1 MIIGSEQ
8 GTTFPTKVG
17 PTLCNALID
26 TGATKSC
33 MSESYYKT
41 LHLDSMRSVVNTRVK
56 SATGSN
62 LSPLGI
68 VNCPLKLGNTTFVN
82 DFIVCQ
88 NLTRPLI
95 LGKDFLMKNQITVRY
110 AENGKCVLQFQQE
123 EMVAAI
129 DVSNAPQLTTST
141 SVLLP
146 GRTLAVIQVKSDLKP
161 EQVGQ
166 IYEVQPNEELS
177 DKHPNL
183 YVVPMIHNVDT
194 YIPDTVPMVLI
205 NLSIDTI
212 SLSKGEIMGFLQNQS
227 IDISEI
233 STETAT
239 EPSPIG
245 IGEDNV
251 QVEKKFITS
260 PADIEV
266 HRKINLQD
274 ADVSEEHQQ
283 AFQNLCYEFNDIFSV
298 DSGDIGKTPL
308 VEVEIDT
315 GDSPPITQK
324 PYTLPLKHAE
334 WVQKELEILE
344 KAGVIVRSVSPWAS
358 PIVVVPKR
366 SAPGEPPKRRLCVD
380 YRAINSLLPPVKKA
394 YSKAKGITT
403 LVPLPKIDEIY
414 ARLKDSKI
422 YSTFDMRSGYYHM
435 VLSEESRPKSAFVSA
450 YGKWEFKRCP
460 FGLAQAPAYFQRLIN
475 EVLSGLTFAFG
486 YLDDILVY
494 SPDMET
500 HLKHLRI
507 LFERLRSADLKLKE
521 VKCNF
526 LKKHIQY
533 LGHIISGEG
542 ITPVPEKL
550 ESIQNMLPPTTPKEV
565 KQFLGLI
572 GYYRKFVPR
581 FSDLARPLNALTRK
595 ETVFEWTQ
603 ICQESF
609 ELLKTSLMTEP
620 ILTYPDP
627 NLPYVLFTDASKY
640 AWACVL
646 TQEKTHVVNDK
657 EVQILHP
664 ITYMSGLF
672 KGSQMNW
679 ACLTKEAYAIYM
691 SIKKLAYYLE
701 DADIT
706 LRSDHLPLKKF
717 LAKNTLN
724 SKVNNWAIEIS
735 PFRIT
740 FEYIKGIKNTLA
752 DTMSRLIEID
762 PQVQS
767 ETEPEGYEFGY
778 YTFDQLPAIDV
789 NNVQISSQ
797 NDQNEDISCELPIQ
811 TDILIQLQ
819 QDDAFCQHIRQQ
831 IEKGNIKEGHLYK
844 IDNQQL
850 KRLVTDGDN
859 TYETIVIPRSLIP
872 QVLHMAHDKLGH
884 NGTHRTYVLLKRLYY
899 WKGLKPSVERHIKRC
914 PQCQSRNKQVV
925 KYAKLH
931 FDVATFPMQF
941 ISMDLI
947 GEFHPPTSK
956 RHRYALTVI
965 CMLTGY
971 VFCVPLKTKTAEEV
985 IQAYIDNVYAKFGGS
1000 LKILSDNGTEFKNKL
1015 FEQIAKEL
1023 GVEHK
1028 LYTPPYHPASNGR
1041 IEGFHAFLKAC
1052 IAKHVAPQL
1061 EWDALVPLACAAYNF
1076 IPNEHSKESPF
1087 FLMFGRDPVLPLNK
1101 LLEPKVRYMGN
1112 DMNVLSLEALKN
1124 MYEIAATN
1132 LKMAREKKDS
1142 PKDHQSNQL
1151 QPGDMVLVQNHS
1163 KGPFDPKY
1171 IGNYR
1176 VVSIK
1181 GNQIEIR
1188 PSIGGPTEIKHIKH
1202 VKYIHPVDQ
1211 YVKHVPDYSTFGRK
1225 TTLRINPRNI
1235 PDLQWQLNHSL
1246 HTTNIG
1252 QTTPQISTPCVD
1264 VNTLSFAGKRK
1275 FYSNGINL
1283 HMDSLII
1290 SSNTDAISSIKI
1302 AK

>member
-1 MIIGSEQ
+1 MPSVTTQPIENEIIEKEHIDSAEEVIIGSEQ

-17 PTLCNALID
+17 STICNALID
-26 TGATKSC
+26 TSATKSC
-33 MSESYYKT
+33 MSESYCKT
-41 LHLDSMRSVVNTRVK
+41 LHLDSLHSVSNTHVK

-95 LGKDFLMKNQITVRY
+95 LGKDFLMKNHITVRY
-110 AENGKCVLQFQQE
+110 AENGKCILKFQQE
-123 EMVAAI
+123 EMVAALDI
-129 DVSNAPQLTTST
+129 TNAPHLETST
-141 SVLLP
+141 TVCLP
-146 GRTLAVIQVKSDLKP
+146 GRTLAVIQVKSELKC
-161 EQVGQ
+161 EQTGQ

-177 DKHPNL
+177 DKYPNI
-183 YVVPMIHNVDT
+183 YVVLIIHNADT

-205 NLSIDTI
+205 NFSLDDVSIP
-212 SLSKGEIMGFLQNQS
+212 KGEIMGFLQSQT

-233 STETAT
+233 KTETST

-245 IGEDNV
+245 IGEDNEIL
-251 QVEKKFITS
+251 QNQEGKRFITS
-260 PADIEV
+260 PADIEI

-274 ADVSEEHQQ
+274 ADVSDEHQK
-283 AFQNLCYEFNDIFSV
+283 AFQDLCHEFKDIFSV

-308 VEVEIDT
+308 VEMEIDT

-380 YRAINSLLPPVKKA
+380 YRAINSLLPLVKKA
-394 YSKAKGITT
+394 FSKAKGITT

-435 VLSEESRPKSAFVSA
+435 VLFEESRQKSAFVSA

-460 FGLAQAPAYFQRLIN
+460 FGLAQAPAYFQRLVN

-486 YLDDILVY
+486 YLDDILVF

-550 ESIQNMLPPTTPKEV
+550 ESIQKMLPPTNPKEV
-565 KQFLGLI
+565 KQFLGFI

-595 ETVFEWTQ
+595 ETVFERTQ

-646 TQEKTHVVNDK
+646 TQEKTHVVDDK
-657 EVQILHP
+657 EIQILHP

-724 SKVNNWAIEIS
+724 SKVNNWVIEIS

-740 FEYIKGIKNTLA
+740 FEYIKGIKNILA

-762 PQVQS
+762 PQVRS
-767 ETEPEGYEFGY
+767 EAEPE
-778 YTFDQLPAIDV
+778 
-789 NNVQISSQ
+789 
-797 NDQNEDISCELPIQ
+797 
-811 TDILIQLQ
+811 
-819 QDDAFCQHIRQQ
+819 
-831 IEKGNIKEGHLYK
+831 
-844 IDNQQL
+844 
-850 KRLVTDGDN
+850 
-859 TYETIVIPRSLIP
+859 
-872 QVLHMAHDKLGH
+872 
-884 NGTHRTYVLLKRLYY
+884 
-899 WKGLKPSVERHIKRC
+899 
-914 PQCQSRNKQVV
+914 
-925 KYAKLH
+925 
-931 FDVATFPMQF
+931 
-941 ISMDLI
+941 
-947 GEFHPPTSK
+947 
-956 RHRYALTVI
+956 
-965 CMLTGY
+965 
-971 VFCVPLKTKTAEEV
+971 
-985 IQAYIDNVYAKFGGS
+985 
-1000 LKILSDNGTEFKNKL
+1000 
-1015 FEQIAKEL
+1015 
-1023 GVEHK
+1023 
-1028 LYTPPYHPASNGR
+1028 
-1041 IEGFHAFLKAC
+1041 
-1052 IAKHVAPQL
+1052 
-1061 EWDALVPLACAAYNF
+1061 
-1076 IPNEHSKESPF
+1076 
-1087 FLMFGRDPVLPLNK
+1087 
-1101 LLEPKVRYMGN
+1101 
-1112 DMNVLSLEALKN
+1112 
-1124 MYEIAATN
+1124 
-1132 LKMAREKKDS
+1132 
-1142 PKDHQSNQL
+1142 
-1151 QPGDMVLVQNHS
+1151 
-1163 KGPFDPKY
+1163 
-1171 IGNYR
+1171 
-1176 VVSIK
+1176 
-1181 GNQIEIR
+1181 
-1188 PSIGGPTEIKHIKH
+1188 
-1202 VKYIHPVDQ
+1202 
-1211 YVKHVPDYSTFGRK
+1211 
-1225 TTLRINPRNI
+1225 
-1235 PDLQWQLNHSL
+1235 
-1246 HTTNIG
+1246 
-1252 QTTPQISTPCVD
+1252 
-1264 VNTLSFAGKRK
+1264 
-1275 FYSNGINL
+1275 
-1283 HMDSLII
+1283 
-1290 SSNTDAISSIKI
+1290 
-1302 AK
+1302 